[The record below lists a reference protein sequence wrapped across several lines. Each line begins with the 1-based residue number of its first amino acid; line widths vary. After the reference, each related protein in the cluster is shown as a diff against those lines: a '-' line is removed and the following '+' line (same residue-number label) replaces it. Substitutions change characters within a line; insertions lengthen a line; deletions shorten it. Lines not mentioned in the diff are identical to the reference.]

1 MKENCF
7 KETLKRDFKNIGT
20 CALLICAIGIA
31 GVVGWLGAVAVNACI
46 IPIVIPIVLPHI
58 TGYNCYI
65 VASCAAILI
74 GVFISLTTNDSDDC
88 KSLSDA
94 SAMSCLM
101 GTELLLAGIY
111 TYTVMWANPQW
122 FYVPMSVGDV
132 VYLPPLM
139 AAPTIEWIAF
149 SLAALVI
156 ITVVT
161 AYARCRD

>member
-94 SAMSCLM
+94 DATIYLL
-101 GTELLLAGIY
+101 GTELLLAGVY
-111 TYTVMWANPQW
+111 TFTVIWANLA
-122 FYVPMSVGDV
+122 GDV

-139 AAPTIEWIAF
+139 VAPTIEWIAF

>member
-46 IPIVIPIVLPHI
+46 IPIVISIVLPHI

-65 VASCAAILI
+65 VASCVAILI
-74 GVFISLTTNDSDDC
+74 GVLISLSMKDSDDC

-94 SAMSCLM
+94 DATSCLC
-101 GTELLLAGIY
+101 GTELLLACVYFI
-111 TYTVMWANPQW
+111 TLSWANPHW
-122 FYVPMSVGDV
+122 FYTPALPTDF
-132 VYLPPLM
+132 VYRSQLM
-139 AAPTIEWIAF
+139 AAPTIEWVAF